1 MSANSFARSVR
12 LTSKEDYKH
21 VFDHV
26 DSRISGK
33 VFLILTSRNKLT
45 SARLGLIVAK
55 KHVNKATD
63 RNRVKRYIRESF
75 RLRQHELGFQDII
88 VLARKEVLE
97 KSDCEMYVLLHSMWN
112 HVQKKYCSYSKREI
126 LRQKIPYKQQRQ
138 EESLK

>member
-1 MSANSFARSVR
+1 MNANSFARCVR
-12 LTSKEDYKH
+12 LTSKEDFKH

-26 DSRISGK
+26 EGRVSDK
-33 VFLILTSRNKLT
+33 VFLILTSRNILT
-45 SARLGLIVAK
+45 KSRLGLIVAK

-88 VLARKEVLE
+88 VLARKGVLE
-97 KSDCEMYVLLHSMWN
+97 KSDSEMYSLLHSMWN
-112 HVQKKYCSYSKREI
+112 QVQKKYCSSSKREI
-126 LRQKIPYKQQRQ
+126 MRKKISYKQRE